1 VPGEA
6 TRLEQ
11 RDGQHVVGLG
21 DGRAVAARVV
31 VIATG
36 ARYRRLA
43 VPNLERFEGTSV
55 HYAATQVEALLCRG
69 DPVAVV
75 GGGNSAGQATLF
87 LIEHAAR
94 VRLLIRDRDLGASMS
109 RYLADRIRHS
119 AGVDTLP
126 HTEVR
131 ELLGETV
138 LEGLIAEDNR
148 TGERRRLEASALFV
162 FIGAEPYTQWLR
174 DELALDDRGFVLTGA
189 DAANDAGR
197 TPLPLESSRPGCSPP
212 ATCAADRSSGWPQPS
227 ARGPWSSAWCSN
239 TSRSGRDARNRL
251 ERRALRPTDGSASR
265 PGRWR
270 RTRRTRAG
278 PARSG

>member
-1 VPGEA
+1 V
-6 TRLEQ
+6 
-11 RDGQHVVGLG
+11 
-21 DGRAVAARVV
+21 
-31 VIATG
+31 
-36 ARYRRLA
+36 
-43 VPNLERFEGTSV
+43 
-55 HYAATQVEALLCRG
+55 
-69 DPVAVV
+69 
-75 GGGNSAGQATLF
+75 F

-119 AGVDTLP
+119 AGVDVLP

-131 ELLGETV
+131 ELLGETI

-197 TPLPLESSRPGCSPP
+197 TPLPLESSRPGVF
-212 ATCAADRSSGWPQPS
+212 AAGDV
-227 ARGPWSSAWCSN
+227 
-239 TSRSGRDARNRL
+239 RSGSIKRVASAVGEGSMVVRL
-251 ERRALRPTDGSASR
+251 VLEYLQVG
-265 PGRWR
+265 
-270 RTRRTRAG
+270 
-278 PARSG
+278 